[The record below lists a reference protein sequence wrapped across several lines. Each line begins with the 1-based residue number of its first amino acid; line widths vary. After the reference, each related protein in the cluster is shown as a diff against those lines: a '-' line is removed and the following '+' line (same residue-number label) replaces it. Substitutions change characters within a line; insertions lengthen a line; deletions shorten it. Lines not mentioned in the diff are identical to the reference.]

1 MMVKI
6 HDVSSRTGGVRKYQA
21 FRDSCA
27 RQIAESSGGRLH
39 LDDLLSNLMTKK
51 GTPMRCGIPIRKGVH
66 NVLRTDERFVCE
78 GKSVYSLVKE
88 VEA

>member
-6 HDVSSRTGGVRKYQA
+6 HYVSSRIGGVRKYQA

-27 RQIAESSGGRLH
+27 RQISESSEGRLH
-39 LDDLLSNLMTKK
+39 LDDLFSNLMTKK

-78 GKSVYSLVKE
+78 GKGVYSLLKE

>member
-6 HDVSSRTGGVRKYQA
+6 HYVSSRIGGVRKYQA

-27 RQIAESSGGRLH
+27 RQISESSEDRLH
-39 LDDLLSNLMTKK
+39 LDDLFSNLMTKK

-78 GKSVYSLVKE
+78 GKGVYSLLKE